1 MKMTEREDEGERGDA
16 TREISTARKNQQGDR
31 WFFHE
36 RRPGDN
42 AEEED
47 KGARNRSEGARR
59 QKNQ

>member
-16 TREISTARKNQQGDR
+16 TREISTARKNQQGGR

-47 KGARNRSEGARR
+47 KGARNRGEGARR

>member
-1 MKMTEREDEGERGDA
+1 MRERGDA
-16 TREISTARKNQQGDR
+16 TREISTARKNQQGGR

-47 KGARNRSEGARR
+47 KGARNRGEGARR